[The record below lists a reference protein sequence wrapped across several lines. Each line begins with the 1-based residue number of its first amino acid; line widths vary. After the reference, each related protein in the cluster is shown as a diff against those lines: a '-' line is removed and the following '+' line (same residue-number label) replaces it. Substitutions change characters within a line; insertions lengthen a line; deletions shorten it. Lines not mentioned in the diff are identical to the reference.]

1 MNLKRIGKSIKKNF
15 LAGFAIILP
24 VGITL
29 YLIVFMFEFLDGI
42 LGPVFRW
49 IFGRAV
55 PGLGLLVSLILILM
69 VGMMATNVIGSRL
82 IAFGEKIITGT
93 PFVRSVY
100 ISTKQVFTTL
110 FRNTTTNAFNR
121 VVMVEYP
128 RKGMYVLGF
137 ATAPASGEVQNKTKE
152 NVINIFIPTTPNP
165 TSGFLIMV
173 PEQDVVAMDMSV
185 EDAIKVIIS
194 GGVLPPQKK
203 EINE

>member
-1 MNLKRIGKSIKKNF
+1 MGKIRKKIKKNF

-24 VGITL
+24 IGITL

-42 LGPVFRW
+42 LGPIFRW
-49 IFGRAV
+49 IFGRSV
-55 PGLGLLVSLILILM
+55 PGLGLLVSLILILI

-93 PFVRSVY
+93 PLVKSIY
-100 ISTKQVFTTL
+100 ISTKQVFTAL
-110 FRNTTTNAFNR
+110 FRNTTKNTFKC

-137 ATAPASGEVQNKTKE
+137 ATGSATGEVQDKTKE
-152 NVINIFIPTTPNP
+152 KVINIFIPTTPNP

-185 EDAIKVIIS
+185 EDAVKVIIS

-203 EINE
+203 ERVTE